1 MMIYRLNALTD
12 NYIFLLH
19 DPQTATA
26 AVVDPA
32 EPEPVLAKLAELGA
46 TLTAI
51 FNTHHHWDHVG
62 ANRALRSRFP
72 NIEVYGSR
80 EDQGR
85 IPEQTVF
92 LSAGD
97 RVPFGEHAFEVLF
110 VPGHTRGHIA
120 YYGPVTGD
128 LFCGDTLFGG
138 GCGRLF
144 EGTPAQMLES
154 LNQLR
159 QLPEQTRVWCAHEY
173 TQKNLSFALTVDAN
187 NPALQERY
195 AQVCRDRAQGKSTI
209 PSTIGVEKATNPFL
223 RCEVS
228 TIQAAVGATTP
239 LQTFTRL
246 RGKRDQY

>member
-1 MMIYRLNALTD
+1 MDIYRLPALQD

-32 EPEPVLAKLAELGA
+32 EAAPVLAKLAELGA
-46 TLTAI
+46 RLTAI
-51 FNTHHHWDHVG
+51 LNTHHHWDHVG
-62 ANRALRSRFP
+62 ANQLLRRHFP
-72 NIEVYGSR
+72 DVQVYGSR
-80 EDQGR
+80 VDRGR
-85 IPEQTVF
+85 IPEQSVE
-92 LSAGD
+92 LEAGD
-97 RVPFGEHAFEVLF
+97 RVTIGDLTLEVLF

-120 YYGPVTGD
+120 YYGGGE

-144 EGTPAQMLES
+144 EGTPEQMLTS
-154 LNQLR
+154 LR
-159 QLPEQTRVWCAHEY
+159 QLAQLPAATRVWCAHEY
-173 TQKNLSFALTVDAN
+173 TQKNLAFALTVDGE
-187 NPALQERY
+187 NPVLQERY

-209 PSTIGVEKATNPFL
+209 PSCIGLENATNPFL
-223 RCEVS
+223 RCHDPAL
-228 TIQAAVGATTP
+228 QAAVQASTP